1 MNSKHWIEVTD
12 NEFVI
17 HLDIDLLIFGVENN
31 PDGTCKITDKDAF
44 LKYLVERLFE
54 YEMYYEDHP
63 ALFLLFDR
71 LTENAIED
79 AEDFV
84 LPEWAKEEG
93 I

>member
-1 MNSKHWIEVTD
+1 MGLV
-12 NEFVI
+12 
-17 HLDIDLLIFGVENN
+17 
-31 PDGTCKITDKDAF
+31 
-44 LKYLVERLFE
+44 KYLVERLFE